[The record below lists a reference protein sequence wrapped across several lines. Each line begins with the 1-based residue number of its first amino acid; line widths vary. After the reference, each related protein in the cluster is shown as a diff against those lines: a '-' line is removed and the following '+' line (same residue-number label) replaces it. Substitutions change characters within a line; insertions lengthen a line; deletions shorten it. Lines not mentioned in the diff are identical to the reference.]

1 MPELSVQGADGV
13 RRAVPL
19 SGERVSIGRS
29 RDNDIF
35 LPDQWLSRSHAEI
48 HVRADGCFVVDLG
61 SKNGTLLNGARL
73 EREERLRAGDVITLG
88 EHLVTFVEEDAGAL
102 DEAEPVG
109 TQIFS
114 AVELSAVAQRPPAG
128 PEELARQNRVLGILS
143 RAASHLIRHQPLAEL
158 FETIIGLMLEAVP
171 AERAALLL
179 LEDDR
184 PVVKASRS
192 RRGVEI
198 QTISRSIA
206 RRVLENRDSLLV
218 PNILEDA
225 SLKSQDSILSTGVRS
240 AISAPLWFASPEDG
254 GEAVI
259 GLVYLDTLQRTQAFT
274 EDDVQALSA
283 IANIAAAKIEN
294 VRLLEESLE
303 KRRLDEDMRIAAE
316 IQTSLLPRSAPVIE
330 GWELVGSNRPSRRVG
345 GDYFDFGHRGDD
357 VLLALGDVSGKGTGA
372 ALLMTVLRAAVRA
385 HWTDASVS
393 DAVREI
399 NRTVNEN
406 VPSGK
411 FVTFFLGRLDPA
423 RGHIT
428 YVNAGHNPP
437 VLIRADG
444 ALETLTEGGMVLG
457 MFDSVDYDEGTA
469 ELAPGDVLLIF
480 SDGVTESWSEDGE
493 EYGDDRLVELVTKQR
508 RLSAEGLQDAILS
521 DLDRF
526 ESGGPATDDRTLI
539 VLKRV

>member
-13 RRAVPL
+13 RRVVPL

-29 RDNDIF
+29 RDNDLF
-35 LPDQWLSRSHAEI
+35 LPDQWLSRAHAEI
-48 HVRADGCFVVDLG
+48 QVRDDGFYLVDLG
-61 SKNGTLLNGARL
+61 SKNGTLLNGTRL

-114 AVELSAVAQRPPAG
+114 AVELSAVAQRPPTG

-143 RAASHLIRHQPLAEL
+143 RAASHLIVHQPLGEL

-171 AERAALLL
+171 AERAAILL
-179 LEDDR
+179 LEDER

-192 RRGVEI
+192 RRGDQI

-206 RRVLENRDSLLV
+206 RSVLENRNALLV
-218 PNILEDA
+218 PNILENA

-240 AISAPLWFASPEDG
+240 AICAPLWFASPEDG

-259 GLVYLDTLQRTQAFT
+259 GLVYLDTLQRTQAFS
-274 EDDVQALSA
+274 EDDLQALSA

-303 KRRLDEDMRIAAE
+303 KRRLEEDMRIAAE
-316 IQTSLLPRSAPVIE
+316 IQTSLLPRGAPKLD
-330 GWELVGSNRPSRRVG
+330 GWELVGSNRPSRSVG
-345 GDYFDFGHRGDD
+345 GDYYDFGHRGDD

-385 HWTDASVS
+385 HWTDDSVS
-393 DAVREI
+393 GAVREI

-411 FVTFFLGRLDPA
+411 FVTFFLGRLDPS
-423 RGHIT
+423 GGGIT

-437 VLIRADG
+437 LLIRADG
-444 ALETLTEGGMVLG
+444 SLETLTQGGMVLG

-469 ELAPGDVLLIF
+469 ELAPGDTLLIF
-480 SDGVTESWSEDGE
+480 SDGVTESWSEEGE
-493 EYGDDRLVELVTKQR
+493 EYGDERLIELAKQKR
-508 RLSAEGLQDAILS
+508 TLSAEELQEAILA

-526 ESGGPATDDRTLI
+526 EGGGPASDDRTLI